1 MPTYFFSEYIF
12 VLWYI
17 RIVQEVL
24 AFIFIVSAFLSSSVD
39 FFQQNALSVLI
50 PGVGRVGVK
59 DLQYEY
65 LEVSKLQSWASLVT
79 QMVKN
84 LPAVQET
91 QVQSLDWE
99 DLLKKGLATH
109 TVFLPGEFHGQRS
122 LVDCSP
128 WSRKESDVI
137 ERLNTHTHI
146 KVYRCCSM

>member
-1 MPTYFFSEYIF
+1 MPTYFFSEDIF

-99 DLLKKGLATH
+99 GPIMVPRILKCNSVCYIKYN
-109 TVFLPGEFHGQRS
+109 
-122 LVDCSP
+122 
-128 WSRKESDVI
+128 SDRWV
-137 ERLNTHTHI
+137 L
-146 KVYRCCSM
+146 SFPF

>member
-50 PGVGRVGVK
+50 PGVGMVGVK
-59 DLQYEY
+59 QLQYEY

-99 DLLKKGLATH
+99 GPIMVPRILKCNCML
-109 TVFLPGEFHGQRS
+109 
-122 LVDCSP
+122 
-128 WSRKESDVI
+128 
-137 ERLNTHTHI
+137 
-146 KVYRCCSM
+146 Y